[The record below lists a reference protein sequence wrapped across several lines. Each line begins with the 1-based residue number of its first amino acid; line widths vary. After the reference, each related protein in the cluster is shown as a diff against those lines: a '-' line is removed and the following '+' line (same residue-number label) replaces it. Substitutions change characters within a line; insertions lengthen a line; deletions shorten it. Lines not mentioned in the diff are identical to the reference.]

1 MSLTNQNKRS
11 EADLR
16 TDSDP
21 SEEIPLAARVVAN
34 RTIESVQPTDPPAS
48 SQPHPDTPPT
58 TQAPANSHKKKGASQ
73 QKKKGRNQYTKDR
86 DNHDHDDSPARSVSR
101 DITRNADENGTS
113 HSKSTGHE
121 GSSKH
126 GNKSKGGMNS
136 RVTMSDLKR
145 RANNILEYI
154 SRTQVELASDAL
166 VESKASP
173 GQSTTDDGSTNSAPP
188 TAANGNNSSKKA
200 DGATPLTNGSASAG
214 LSLKEFK
221 DMSCVEM
228 MDILTRD
235 LVKWQQEFAP

>member
-1 MSLTNQNKRS
+1 
-11 EADLR
+11 
-16 TDSDP
+16 
-21 SEEIPLAARVVAN
+21 
-34 RTIESVQPTDPPAS
+34 
-48 SQPHPDTPPT
+48 
-58 TQAPANSHKKKGASQ
+58 
-73 QKKKGRNQYTKDR
+73 
-86 DNHDHDDSPARSVSR
+86 
-101 DITRNADENGTS
+101 
-113 HSKSTGHE
+113 
-121 GSSKH
+121 
-126 GNKSKGGMNS
+126 MNS